1 MYDRQIFSCFIFYS
15 FFIVY
20 KFRDDL
26 SQHVRWV
33 EGLWDVTFYVC
44 FVDNNCGKKISLH
57 LKSCFLFSVLRLG
70 EGLMK
75 CEVPLGLMGHIGF
88 KCIWTQG
95 GSLKCCRQLFFLV
108 YIKIAKY
115 ICKNE

>member
-1 MYDRQIFSCFIFYS
+1 MIF
-15 FFIVY
+15 V
-20 KFRDDL
+20 KL

-88 KCIWTQG
+88 KCTWTEGVAAQNVVDNYF
-95 GSLKCCRQLFFLV
+95 SWFTSKS
-108 YIKIAKY
+108 KK
-115 ICKNE
+115 